1 MSTTMRKGLLVA
13 LVHVT
18 IVSSLGAKLLV
29 DRARYPRAWA
39 RTAPVDPDLPIR
51 GRYVSLRLEATIGPD
66 LVLPDEA
73 VRDTPEGRVRERAE
87 PRVARLTAVDG
98 ALVAQPAEST
108 DTGAVLVRAAISDG
122 QRVAEVL
129 TPVAYFI
136 PEDVAD
142 PSVRRAGERL
152 WVEVTVP
159 RRGAPR
165 PIRLGVQ
172 KDGVVA
178 PLVLEPAARNP

>member
-1 MSTTMRKGLLVA
+1 MNTTMRKGLLVA

-51 GRYVSLRLEATIGPD
+51 GRYVSLRLQAAIGSD

-87 PRVARLTAVDG
+87 PRLARLTASDG
-98 ALVAQPAEST
+98 ALVARAAESN
-108 DTGAVLVRAAISDG
+108 DPSAVLVRAAVSDG
-122 QRVAEVL
+122 QRVAEIL

-165 PIRLGVQ
+165 PIRLGVY
-172 KDGVVA
+172 KDGA
-178 PLVLEPAARNP
+178 LLPLVLEPAARIP

>member
-1 MSTTMRKGLLVA
+1 MKAPLRKGLLVA

-18 IVSSLGAKLLV
+18 IVSSLGAKLLI

-73 VRDTPEGRVRERAE
+73 VGDAPEGRVREQAE
-87 PRVARLTAVDG
+87 PRLVRLTAVDG
-98 ALVAQPAEST
+98 ALVARATESN
-108 DTGAVLVRAAISDG
+108 DTNAVLVRAATRDG
-122 QRVAEVL
+122 QRVADIL

-136 PEDVAD
+136 PDDAAD
-142 PSVRRAGERL
+142 PSVRRADERL

-165 PIRLGVQ
+165 PIRLGVRRN
-172 KDGVVA
+172 GVLT
-178 PLVLEPAARNP
+178 PLVLEPAARIP